1 MLQLKEALVWEPQHR
16 RWRHP
21 RIPSGLSVDGADC
34 GVGERA
40 SVGALHGSSQ
50 GKSVPGCCSLRRSRP
65 LGRGLF

>member
-1 MLQLKEALVWEPQHR
+1 MLQLKETLVWEPQHR

-40 SVGALHGSSQ
+40 SVGLCMDPARESRSL
-50 GKSVPGCCSLRRSRP
+50 SVVH
-65 LGRGLF
+65 